1 VTEMEQLHHLT
12 EARRL
17 TALANSEESKEMGR
31 IERAMYLT
39 EANNHLLWAL
49 LEEVSL

>member
-1 VTEMEQLHHLT
+1 MADHIE

-17 TALANSEESKEMGR
+17 TELAGADRGDMGR

-39 EANNHLLWAL
+39 EANNHLLWHL
-49 LEEVSL
+49 VENS